1 MTNGYGG
8 RGNSRGG
15 GSYRGDDRRGGSRGG
30 RGERSGSWSVSEIPE
45 LSK

>member
-1 MTNGYGG
+1 MVMVGE
-8 RGNSRGG
+8 GNSRGG